1 MSISNISHAS
11 SVGFSASLSKTQN
24 SANVKPSDFAA
35 FYKNASEIEQ
45 VSGVSTQAT
54 SGVARRGAAGAL
66 DVDRANNA
74 LFGNNGAHF
83 AQLLAKAANQP
94 VSNSQ
99 AITSSQAISSTK
111 DVNFAQL
118 NAASGVNAPDAYL
131 RSDNAALSTNSAVQ
145 GSDNIA
151 AEAAQIVGALDLAK
165 IMQARE
171 ALKIEPYNPDAPIN
185 LADKTLDF
193 STMLPAGMRSFIKD
207 LNCAENELNTFVNE
221 MIFGTQNGP
230 HGQNAAAY
238 FGTSSLTGAQLS
250 EHMNQL
256 IDAAKI
262 NTADFAAQDFNF
274 VLRNEHNVLGN
285 TIAINKGA
293 DLQERAMEREVN
305 KTFQSDMA
313 LMQVLAHTNNQSAT
327 IF

>member
-1 MSISNISHAS
+1 MSISNVSHAS
-11 SVGFSASLSKTQN
+11 PIGYSNALSKTQSN
-24 SANVKPSDFAA
+24 ANVKPSDFAA
-35 FYKNASEIEQ
+35 FFQNASEIEQ
-45 VSGVSTQAT
+45 VSGVSVQAI
-54 SGVARRGAAGAL
+54 SQVARRGAAQPL
-66 DVDRANNA
+66 DAGRSNNA

-99 AITSSQAISSTK
+99 NITSSQAISSAK
-111 DVNFAQL
+111 DISFAQL
-118 NAASGVNAPDAYL
+118 NGANGIPNATL
-131 RSDNAALSTNSAVQ
+131 RSDNAALSTNGAVQ

-151 AEAAQIVGALDLAK
+151 AEAAQIVGALELAK
-165 IMQARE
+165 IMQAQQ
-171 ALKIEPYNPDAPIN
+171 ALKAEPYNPDAPIN

-193 STMLPAGMRSFIKD
+193 STMLPEGMRSFISD
-207 LNCAENELNTFVNE
+207 LNCAESELNTFVNE

-238 FGTSSLTGAQLS
+238 FGTNSLTGAQLS

-256 IDAAKI
+256 IDSAKI
-262 NTADFAAQDFNF
+262 NTADFNAQDFNF

-285 TIAINKGA
+285 TIAISKGA

-305 KTFQSDMA
+305 STFQSDMA